1 MILLLKLFI
10 DVIPK
15 LKDAFTYRIDYNARV
30 LSKSIQLW
38 KERGYEPS
46 EIGVSYVKFDSSL
59 KEYVYPA
66 LAPRGR
72 G

>member
-10 DVIPK
+10 YVILK
-15 LKDAFTYRIDYNARV
+15 LKDTFTYRIDYNARV

-46 EIGVSYVKFDSSL
+46 EIGIEYVKFDSSP
-59 KEYVYPA
+59 KEYVYPV
-66 LAPRGR
+66 LARRGR